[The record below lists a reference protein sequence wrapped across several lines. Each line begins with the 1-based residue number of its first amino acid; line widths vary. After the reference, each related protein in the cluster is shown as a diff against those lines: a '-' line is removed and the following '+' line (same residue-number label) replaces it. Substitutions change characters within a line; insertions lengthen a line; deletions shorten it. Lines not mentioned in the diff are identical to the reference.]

1 MSNQLLQTPIEYL
14 KGVGPQRGELLRKEL
29 GIHRYE
35 DLINFYPNR
44 YIDRTRYYKI
54 NELQNNPA
62 EVQIIGKIIHV
73 KTVEF
78 GKAKK
83 RLVATFVD
91 ETGEME
97 LVWFQG
103 HKWIRE
109 SLKINAPYV
118 IFGKVTSF
126 NGQYNMAHPEMELL
140 SEHEQSLRSAL
151 QPVYPSTETL
161 TNRGISNRVVNKM
174 MQQLFLETQAK
185 FTETLPQYL
194 LDELKLIPK
203 NAALFNIH
211 FPKSP
216 ELLGKAQFRLKFEEL
231 FFIQLQLISKNL
243 VRKHKIKGHPFTI
256 VGENFNNFYK
266 NHLPFELTNA
276 QKKVLKE
283 IRNDLGSNAQMNRLL
298 QGDVG
303 SGKTIVALMA
313 MLIAL
318 DNGFQSCLMAPTEIL
333 ANQHFN
339 GLTELAKDLNINIKI
354 LTGSTK
360 TSERKII
367 HEELENGSLHILIGT
382 HALLEDKVQFHNLG
396 LAIIDEQHRFGVEQ
410 RSKLWKKGSSLPQ
423 SFQRKEVEAIKQKYQ
438 TARPSTYALLKEL
451 KNQNKKKST
460 QAEAILWE
468 CLRNK
473 NLNYKFRRQHIIDM
487 FIAEFICLEKK
498 LIIEVDGG
506 YHDTAEQ
513 KEADELRTQIL
524 NEIGFKVIRFTN
536 EEVIGNIENVIKK
549 ISATLESL
557 SFGEVGEATIPPHIL
572 VMTAT
577 PIPRT
582 LAMSLYGDL
591 DVSVIDE
598 LPPGRKPIQTVHRY
612 DSNRLK
618 VWKFIKDEI
627 AKGRQIYIV
636 YPLIQESETMDYK
649 DLMDGY
655 ESISRDF
662 PLPKY
667 AISIVHGK
675 MKPAEKDAEMKRFAE
690 GKTNIMVATTVIEV
704 GVNVPNASVMIIES
718 AERFGLSQ
726 LHQLRGRVGRGAEQS
741 YCILMT
747 SHKLSNESKIRLETM
762 CKTNDGFEIA
772 EVDLKLRGP
781 GDIMGKQQSGVL
793 NLQIADLV
801 KDKDILILARN
812 KAIELLKKDASMTL
826 PEHQTLKQIFI
837 EMTKKKNIWNYI
849 S

>member
-1 MSNQLLQTPIEYL
+1 MSNSLLQTPIEYL

-29 GIHRYE
+29 GIHRYD
-35 DLINFYPNR
+35 DLVNFFPNR

-54 NELQNNPA
+54 NELQKNDS
-62 EVQIIGKIIHV
+62 EVQIIGKIIHI

-91 ETGEME
+91 ETGQIE
-97 LVWFQG
+97 LTWFQG
-103 HKWIRE
+103 HKWIRD
-109 SLKINAPYV
+109 SLKLNVSYV
-118 IFGKVTSF
+118 IFGKVASF
-126 NGQYNMAHPEMELL
+126 GNTFNMAHPEMELL
-140 SEHEQSLRSAL
+140 TEHEQSLRSAM

-174 MQQLFLETQAK
+174 MQQIFLETQAK
-185 FTETLPQYL
+185 FAETLPL
-194 LDELKLIPK
+194 NLIDELKLIPK

-211 FPKSP
+211 FPKSQ
-216 ELLGKAQFRLKFEEL
+216 ELLSKAQFRLKFEEL
-231 FFIQLQLISKNL
+231 FFIQLHLITKNL
-243 VRKHKIKGHPFTI
+243 VRKHKIKGHPFTV
-256 VGENFNNFYK
+256 VGEYFNNFFQ

-283 IRNDLGSNAQMNRLL
+283 IRNDMGTNAQMNRLL

-339 GLTELAKDLNINIKI
+339 GLTELAKHLNINIKI

-360 TSERKII
+360 TADRKII

-410 RSKLWKKGSSLPQ
+410 RSKLWKK
-423 SFQRKEVEAIKQKYQ
+423 
-438 TARPSTYALLKEL
+438 
-451 KNQNKKKST
+451 N
-460 QAEAILWE
+460 
-468 CLRNK
+468 
-473 NLNYKFRRQHIIDM
+473 D
-487 FIAEFICLEKK
+487 
-498 LIIEVDGG
+498 
-506 YHDTAEQ
+506 
-513 KEADELRTQIL
+513 
-524 NEIGFKVIRFTN
+524 
-536 EEVIGNIENVIKK
+536 
-549 ISATLESL
+549 
-557 SFGEVGEATIPPHIL
+557 IPPHIL

-591 DVSVIDE
+591 DISVIDE

-612 DSNRLK
+612 DSNRLN

-662 PLPKY
+662 PLPQY
-667 AISIVHGK
+667 SISIVHGK
-675 MKPAEKDAEMKRFAE
+675 MKPADKDAEMKRFAE

-704 GVNVPNASVMIIES
+704 GVNIPNASVMIIES

-747 SHKLSNESKIRLETM
+747 SFKLSSDSKVRLETM
-762 CKTNDGFEIA
+762 CQTNDGFEIA

-793 NLQIADLV
+793 QLQIADLV
-801 KDKDILILARN
+801 RDKDILLVARN
-812 KAIELLKKDASMTL
+812 EALKLLKKDPSMTL
-826 PEHQTLKQIFI
+826 PEHQALRSVFI
-837 EMTKKKNIWNYI
+837 ELSKKKNIWNYI

>member
-1 MSNQLLQTPIEYL
+1 MNLLETPIEYL
-14 KGVGPQRGELLRKEL
+14 KGVGPQRGDLLRKEL
-29 GIHRYE
+29 GIHKYV
-35 DLINFYPNR
+35 DLLNLFPNR

-54 NELQNNPA
+54 NELQNSNS
-62 EVQIIGKIIHV
+62 EVQIIGKVIHI
-73 KTVEF
+73 KTVEQ
-78 GKAKK
+78 GKGKS

-91 ETGEME
+91 DTGQME

-103 HKWIRE
+103 QKWIRE
-109 SLKINAPYV
+109 SLKINIPYV
-118 IFGKVTSF
+118 IFGKVSQFGATF
-126 NGQYNMAHPEMELL
+126 NMAHPEMEMLE
-140 SEHEQSLRSAL
+140 EHKASLRSAM
-151 QPVYPSTETL
+151 QPVYPSTEKL
-161 TNRGISNRVVNKM
+161 TNKGISNKVINKM
-174 MQQLFLETQAK
+174 MQQLFVETQAL
-185 FTETLPQYL
+185 FSENLPNYL
-194 LDELKLIPK
+194 LEELKLIPK

-211 FPKSP
+211 FPKSQD
-216 ELLGKAQFRLKFEEL
+216 LLARAQFRLKFEEL
-231 FFIQLQLISKNL
+231 FFIQLQLITKNL
-243 VRKHKIKGHPFTI
+243 IRKHKIKGMPFEN

-266 NHLPFELTNA
+266 NHLPFDLTNA
-276 QKKVLKE
+276 QKRVLKE

-303 SGKTIVALMA
+303 SGKTIVALMC
-313 MLIAL
+313 MLLAK

-339 GLTELAKDLNINIKI
+339 GITELAKELNINIKI

-360 TSERKII
+360 TADRKII
-367 HEELENGSLHILIGT
+367 HEELENGSLDILIGT

-410 RSKLWKKGSSLPQ
+410 RSKLWKKND
-423 SFQRKEVEAIKQKYQ
+423 V
-438 TARPSTYALLKEL
+438 
-451 KNQNKKKST
+451 
-460 QAEAILWE
+460 
-468 CLRNK
+468 
-473 NLNYKFRRQHIIDM
+473 
-487 FIAEFICLEKK
+487 
-498 LIIEVDGG
+498 
-506 YHDTAEQ
+506 
-513 KEADELRTQIL
+513 
-524 NEIGFKVIRFTN
+524 
-536 EEVIGNIENVIKK
+536 
-549 ISATLESL
+549 
-557 SFGEVGEATIPPHIL
+557 PPHVL

-591 DVSVIDE
+591 DISVIDE

-618 VWKFIKDEI
+618 VWKFLKDEI
-627 AKGRQIYIV
+627 AKGRQVYIV
-636 YPLIQESETMDYK
+636 YPLIQESEKMDYK

-662 PLPKY
+662 PLPQY

-675 MKPAEKDAEMKRFAE
+675 MKPADKDEEMRRFAE
-690 GKTNIMVATTVIEV
+690 GKTNIMIATTVIEV
-704 GVNVPNASVMIIES
+704 GVNVPNASVMVIES

-747 SHKLSNESKIRLETM
+747 GHKLSNDSKIRMETM
-762 CKTNDGFEIA
+762 VRTNDGFEIS

-801 KDKDILILARN
+801 KDKEILQLARHHAIKLLKN
-812 KAIELLKKDASMTL
+812 DAPMEKPEHAKLREAFIELS
-826 PEHQTLKQIFI
+826 
-837 EMTKKKNIWNYI
+837 KKKTIWNYI

>member
-1 MSNQLLQTPIEYL
+1 MNPLLTAIEYL
-14 KGVGPQRGELLRKEL
+14 KGIGPSRGELLRKEL
-29 GIHRYE
+29 RIHCYA
-35 DLINFYPNR
+35 DLLNFYPNR

-54 NELQNNPA
+54 SELLNSTA
-62 EVQIIGKIIHV
+62 EIQVIGKIINL
-73 KTVEF
+73 KTIEF
-78 GKAKK
+78 GKNQK

-91 ETGEME
+91 ETGQME

-103 HKWIRE
+103 IKWIRE
-109 SLKINAPYV
+109 NVKINEVYV
-118 IFGKVTSF
+118 IFGKTTSF
-126 NGQYNMAHPEMELL
+126 NGTFNMAHPEMDLIEDHKK
-140 SEHEQSLRSAL
+140 SMQTAL
-151 QPVYPSTETL
+151 QPIYPSTEKL
-161 TNRGISNRVVNKM
+161 TQRGITNKVVNKAI
-174 MQQLFLETQAK
+174 QQLFLETQAQ
-185 FTETLPQYL
+185 FTETLPNYL
-194 LDELKLIPK
+194 TEQLKLLPK
-203 NAALFNIH
+203 KEALINIH
-211 FPKSP
+211 FPKSA
-216 ELLGKAQFRLKFEEL
+216 ELLAKAQFRLKFEEL
-231 FFIQLQLISKNL
+231 FFIQLQLITKNL
-243 VRKHKIKGHPFTI
+243 VRKHKIQGHPFKI
-256 VGENFNNFYK
+256 IGENFNDFYN

-283 IRNDLGSNAQMNRLL
+283 IRNDMGNNAQMNRLL

-313 MLIAL
+313 MLIAK

-333 ANQHFN
+333 ANQHFI
-339 GLTELAKDLNINIKI
+339 GLSDLAKELNISIKI

-367 HEELENGSLHILIGT
+367 HETLENGSLDIIIGT
-382 HALLEDKVQFHNLG
+382 HALLEDKVKFKNLG
-396 LAIIDEQHRFGVEQ
+396 LAVIDEQHRFGVEQ
-410 RSKLWKKGSSLPQ
+410 RSKLWKK
-423 SFQRKEVEAIKQKYQ
+423 
-438 TARPSTYALLKEL
+438 
-451 KNQNKKKST
+451 
-460 QAEAILWE
+460 
-468 CLRNK
+468 
-473 NLNYKFRRQHIIDM
+473 
-487 FIAEFICLEKK
+487 
-498 LIIEVDGG
+498 
-506 YHDTAEQ
+506 
-513 KEADELRTQIL
+513 
-524 NEIGFKVIRFTN
+524 NE
-536 EEVIGNIENVIKK
+536 
-549 ISATLESL
+549 
-557 SFGEVGEATIPPHIL
+557 IPPHVL

-591 DVSVIDE
+591 DISVIDE
-598 LPPGRKPIQTVHRY
+598 LPPGRKPIQTVHRF

-618 VWKFIKDEI
+618 VWKFLRDEI
-627 AKGRQIYIV
+627 EKGRQIYIV
-636 YPLIQESETMDYK
+636 YPLINESQTQDYK

-667 AISIVHGK
+667 SISIVHGQ
-675 MKPAEKDAEMKRFAE
+675 MKPAEKEAEMQRFVA

-747 SHKLSNESKIRLETM
+747 SHKLSNDSKTRIETM
-762 CKTNDGFEIA
+762 CATNDGFEIA

-801 KDKDILILARN
+801 KDRDILMLAREHAL
-812 KAIELLKKDASMTL
+812 KLLKSDASMQL
-826 PEHQTLKQIFI
+826 PEHQKLKEVFL
-837 EMTKKKNIWNYI
+837 EMSKKKNIWNYI